1 MSMYKEYIEETTD
14 TRMLETDYGFATY
27 ITSFGNDGHVDCYIE
42 DIYVKPEFRK
52 AYEASKIAKKI
63 EEIAKKE
70 GCTRLLG
77 SVNLNIKDPTRSIK
91 VLLQYG
97 FEVLSAGEG
106 FIWFKKNL

>member
-1 MSMYKEYIEETTD
+1 MNMYKEYIEETTD

-27 ITSFGNDGHVDCYIE
+27 TTFFSEGGFVDCYIE

-52 AYEASKIAKKI
+52 TYKASEMAQKI
-63 EEIAKKE
+63 EEVAKKE
-70 GCTRLLG
+70 NCNRLLG
-77 SVNLNIKDPTRSIK
+77 SVNLNIKDPTRSVK

-106 FIWFKKNL
+106 SIWFKKNL